1 MLQVGNAGSSPAT
14 EIVCENG
21 PRAASSAGLGS
32 VGPWTKAPGS
42 ASAARSTAPSQP
54 GVGAQSSSVNATSS
68 ASVARQ
74 PSSRAV
80 AGPPWTG
87 RSIVRSGSVAAGALG
102 GEDRLGGSGGAVGDH
117 DHLVGGPLLLGQRAQ
132 QLGEPGGPIVRA
144 DDDRD
149 RRSHGWDAYQ

>member
-1 MLQVGNAGSSPAT
+1 MQVGNAGSSSAT
-14 EIVCENG
+14 EIVCEKG

-42 ASAARSTAPSQP
+42 ASAARSTAASQP
-54 GVGAQSSSVNATSS
+54 GVGAQSSSVNAMSS

-87 RSIVRSGSVAAGALG
+87 RSIVRNGSVPRARSAARTG
-102 GEDRLGGSGGAVGDH
+102 LGGSGGTVGDH

-132 QLGEPGGPIVRA
+132 QLGEPGGTIVRP